1 MIPSRVLRWYIDRRS
16 PFPSA
21 IFLFLFAAPLSAQV
35 AGKIAFE
42 RFTLA
47 NGLEVILAPDRTSQ
61 VAAVNVWYLTGSRDE
76 PASKG
81 GLARMFDRLMF
92 LGSANVPAGA
102 HAGLI
107 EQFGGRVEGAV
118 EEDVSRFSEAV
129 PSNRLNQ
136 ALWLEAD
143 RMRGV
148 VINDTTVG
156 ESRAG
161 LLDDLRARAAG
172 EAYTGVVVEAIAA
185 LYDSTNCSGY
195 SHPPVG
201 RPSSIEAI
209 TTSDAA
215 DFLNQHYRPN
225 AARLVV
231 TGDFDLAT
239 TRQVVV
245 NYFGAIGKGPAPQA
259 SVCNPKFSPGN
270 VRRNATDRLATRPAA
285 GQFYRVPGHNDA
297 DTPALELLGIIL
309 GQGQSARL
317 NSRLVQET
325 AVASVVQGGILA
337 TRQGPGVFGLFAVAG
352 PNVSADSLANILAG
366 EASWAA
372 SGISEADLERARNIY
387 LATSV
392 SRRERA
398 QDIAEALQHAS
409 TFHGSVDAVNT
420 ETGKVLAVSLADL
433 KRVAAA
439 WLKPENALTLTIAVG
454 GAS

>member
-1 MIPSRVLRWYIDRRS
+1 MILSRVARSWADRPRT
-16 PFPSA
+16 FPSA
-21 IFLFLFAAPLSAQV
+21 ISLLLLAAPLSAQRT
-35 AGKIAFE
+35 GRIAFE
-42 RFTLA
+42 RFTLG
-47 NGLEVILAPDRTSQ
+47 NGLEVILAADRTSQ
-61 VAAVNVWYLTGSRDE
+61 VAAVNVWYFTGSRDE
-76 PASKG
+76 PASKA

-143 RMRGV
+143 RMRGI

-161 LLDDLRARAAG
+161 LLDDLQARAAG
-172 EAYTGVVVEAIAA
+172 EPYTGVVVDAIAS
-185 LYDSTNCSGY
+185 LFDSTTCAGY
-195 SHPPVG
+195 THPPLG
-201 RPSSIEAI
+201 RPVTIGGI
-209 TTSDAA
+209 TTKDAA

-231 TGDFDLAT
+231 SGDFDIAT
-239 TRQVVV
+239 TRQTVVD
-245 NYFGAIGKGPAPQA
+245 YFGAIAKGPGPQPLA
-259 SVCNPKFSPGN
+259 CTVKFSPGAARKN
-270 VRRNATDRLATRPAA
+270 VIDRLAALPAA
-285 GQFYRVPGHNDA
+285 GQFYRIPEHNHA
-297 DTPALELLGIIL
+297 DTPALELLGIIM

-317 NSRLVQET
+317 NARLVRESAT
-325 AVASVVQGGILA
+325 ASVVQGGILG

-352 PNVSADSLANILAG
+352 PNVAPDSLANLLAG
-366 EASWAA
+366 EARWAA
-372 SGISEADLERARNIY
+372 TDLTQADLDRARNVY

-392 SRRERA
+392 SRRERP
-398 QDIAEALQHAS
+398 QDIAEALQHAA
-409 TFHGSVDAVNT
+409 TFHGAPDAVNS
-420 ETGKVLAVSLADL
+420 ETDKVLAVTLADL

-439 WLKPENALTLTIAVG
+439 WLKPDNALTLVITVG